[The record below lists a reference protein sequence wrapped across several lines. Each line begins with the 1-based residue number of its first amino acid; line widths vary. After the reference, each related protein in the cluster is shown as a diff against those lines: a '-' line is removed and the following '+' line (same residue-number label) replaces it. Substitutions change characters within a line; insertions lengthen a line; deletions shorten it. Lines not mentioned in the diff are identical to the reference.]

1 MVLNALIIS
10 LKVAV
15 IATIIVSILS
25 AILARYF
32 LRKKNKT
39 INIIESVIMLPLF
52 VPPSLIG
59 YIVILALGKQT
70 FIGSFLYEK
79 LGFSFIFTIYG
90 AILAVVIVIFP
101 IIYGSI
107 KGALLS
113 IDKIFE
119 DVAMDLGASKI
130 EAFFKILLPLSYRQI
145 FSGIIL
151 GFARAFGE
159 FGATMMVAGNI
170 DGKTQTIPLA
180 LYYSVEFGENN
191 KAILLTFII
200 LVISTTL
207 IYFYNKFIK

>member
-1 MVLNALIIS
+1 MVLSALIVS

-15 IATIIVSILS
+15 IATIIVSIL
-25 AILARYF
+25 AIILARYF
-32 LRKKNKT
+32 LKKKSKT

-59 YIVILALGKQT
+59 YIVILALGKKT

-90 AILAVVIVIFP
+90 AILAVIIVIFP
-101 IIYGSI
+101 IIYGST
-107 KGALLS
+107 KSAFLS

-119 DVAMDLGASKI
+119 DAAMDLGASKVKT
-130 EAFFKILLPLSYRQI
+130 FFKVLLPLSYRQI

-170 DGKTQTIPLA
+170 EGKTQTIPIA
-180 LYYSVEFGENN
+180 LYYSVEFGENS
-191 KAILLTFII
+191 KAIFLSLII
-200 LVISTTL
+200 LIISTTL